1 MMPTLTMLLLC
12 AAPMSVSGQVHDTDG
27 DPVAG
32 ATVELRERL
41 IFDGPRRN
49 ENVGR
54 ATTDA
59 AGRFTATLPF
69 VPKLARATAADYEP
83 TSVVFIDQWVAVPER
98 GPVSLTLRK
107 RRLMTASGSVVDEAN
122 APIAGA
128 LVGPAQGDRM
138 ASTFTDAAGAFSL
151 SLPAG
156 TPLLHVYRKGY
167 VAQDVPLT
175 STPMKVVMQKRPT
188 LAVYLLDSKGQP
200 IQFIQTV
207 DALRA
212 DGSRIASCNTRPSL
226 GDCTL
231 EAELTDVTVTAT
243 VEGKT
248 VKQVVHVEGTK
259 KVDVTLRF

>member
-12 AAPMSVSGQVHDTDG
+12 AAPVTISGQVRDTDG

-69 VPKLARATAADYEP
+69 VPKLAHATAADCEP
-83 TSVVFIDQWVAVPER
+83 TSAVFIDQWVAVPER
-98 GPVSLTLRK
+98 GPVTLTLRR
-107 RRLMTASGSVVDEAN
+107 RRLITVRGAVVDEAN

-128 LVGPAQGDRM
+128 MVAPARGNRQS
-138 ASTFTDAAGAFSL
+138 STFTDAAGGFSL
-151 SLPAG
+151 ALPAD
-156 TPLLHVYRKGY
+156 TALLNVYRKGY
-167 VAQDVPLT
+167 VQLDVPL
-175 STPMKVVMQKRPT
+175 SSAPMRIVMQKRPT

-243 VEGKT
+243 VDGKT
-248 VKQVVHVEGTK
+248 VNQVVHVEGTK